1 MRIKSISRRDE
12 MADIKDALELSG
24 VIAGLR
30 AELEKAQKKGKGKGI
45 SFGVEGIEVEIDVS
59 VAKSIKGT
67 AEAGVTMTA
76 DNMSLLKYVV
86 GTVEGKF
93 SINGEGSYEKVAN
106 QKVKLILS
114 AKDKDGNSTNLN
126 KKTTK
131 KPAKSKEKRIS
142 ED

>member
-1 MRIKSISRRDE
+1 MS
-12 MADIKDALELSG
+12 DALELSG

-30 AELEKAQKKGKGKGI
+30 AELEKAQKEGVGKGI
-45 SFGVEGIEVEIDVS
+45 SFGVEGIEIELDVS
-59 VAKSIKGT
+59 VAKSVEGT
-67 AEAGVTMTA
+67 AEASASMKA

-93 SINGEGSYEKVAN
+93 SINGKGSYEKVAN

-126 KKTTK
+126 KTMGK
-131 KPAKSKEKRIS
+131 KPAKSKATRIS
-142 ED
+142 KDS